1 MKYVYSHSKMVSTK
15 KVRRIC
21 LMALVLYPIMFMMD
35 SCRNTHANRHAIQ
48 YCDIE
53 RIYIG
58 MPLDSL
64 VLVLGQPYSFS
75 GDLGCHDLTCKQSR
89 DVSDIK
95 MTKET
100 DIIHVMDSIYQDT
113 NYCCETNR
121 EMMMTIEKNT
131 TLAYTKKP
139 FSIMS
144 ILKSYPMLWIHL
156 DSNYRVSS
164 VYAKCYDADD
174 KCIYSLS
181 SSTLFSNE
189 VKQNEPVELFVDTP
203 LFRKC
208 FPIVP

>member
-1 MKYVYSHSKMVSTK
+1 MKYVYNHSKMVITK
-15 KVRRIC
+15 KVRRIY
-21 LMALVLYPIMFMMD
+21 LIALVLYPILVMMD
-35 SCRNTHANRHAIQ
+35 SCRDTHANMHAIQ

-58 MPLDSL
+58 MPLDSV
-64 VLVLGQPYSFS
+64 VLVLGQPCSFS
-75 GDLGCHDLTCKQSR
+75 SDLGCHDLTCKQSR
-89 DVSDIK
+89 NVSDIK

-121 EMMMTIEKNT
+121 EMMKTIEKNT
-131 TLAYTKKP
+131 TLTYTKKP
-139 FSIMS
+139 FFIMS

-164 VYAKCYDADD
+164 VYAKYYDADD

-181 SSTLFSNE
+181 SSTLFLNE
-189 VKQNEPVELFVDTP
+189 EKQNEHVELFVDTT

-208 FPIVP
+208 FPIVS

>member
-1 MKYVYSHSKMVSTK
+1 MTYVYSHSKMVSIK
-15 KVRRIC
+15 KIRRIC
-21 LMALVLYPIMFMMD
+21 LIALVLCPILVTMD
-35 SCRNTHANRHAIQ
+35 SCRDTHANRNAIQ

-58 MPLDSL
+58 MPLDSV
-64 VLVLGQPYSFS
+64 VLVLGQPFSFS
-75 GDLGCHDLTCKQSR
+75 SDLGCHDLTCKQSR
-89 DVSDIK
+89 NVSDIK

-100 DIIHVMDSIYQDT
+100 DIIHVMDRIYQDT
-113 NYCCETNR
+113 NYCCKTNW
-121 EMMMTIEKNT
+121 EMMKTIEKNT

-164 VYAKCYDADD
+164 VYAKYYDADD

-189 VKQNEPVELFVDTP
+189 EKQNEHVELFVDTT

-208 FPIVP
+208 FPIVS